1 MLFELIN
8 SVLTKRPLAED
19 VFSGASEDDW
29 KECYNM
35 AWTQGVKAMTFS
47 AIATLPK
54 EKCPPFELWTQWMG
68 YSLQLEGQSKHKC
81 KIVKKIGSWLEEE
94 GLSTMII
101 KGFSL
106 SALYPEFNLR
116 EFGDIDIF
124 SGKAYEA
131 VNNCF
136 AKHGVEVESVD
147 GHHAY
152 LTVGGISV
160 EHHFSFS
167 NTKVEQGL
175 VGPEDV
181 LQRMALKDR
190 QPTDIPGIYYPNSVF
205 TAAFVGWHAYEH
217 FIGEKIQLRH
227 VIDWALSLHQL
238 SESEAELLGEV
249 KGATKWGKFTDVM
262 TAIALHTLRLPTDWF
277 PSTELIKADK
287 ISPELER
294 KVLEDTL
301 YEPFTAMSKSATRR
315 RFNIAMRMLKNSW
328 KYDEFADMSSWK
340 LLWKQFIGHI
350 RHLN

>member
-8 SVLTKRPLAED
+8 AILTNRPLNED
-19 VFSGASEDDW
+19 VFSGVSEEDW
-29 KECYNM
+29 KECYDM
-35 AWTQGVKAMTFS
+35 AWSQGVQAMTFS

-68 YSLQLEGQSKHKC
+68 YSLQLEDQSKHKY
-81 KIVKKIGSWLEEE
+81 KIVKIIGSWLEEE
-94 GLSTMII
+94 DLSTMII
-101 KGFSL
+101 KGFSI
-106 SALYPEFNLR
+106 SALYPAFNLR

-124 SGKAYEA
+124 SGKEYEA
-131 VNNCF
+131 VNSCF

-160 EHHFSFS
+160 EHHFAFS
-167 NTKVEQGL
+167 NTKVENGL
-175 VGPEDV
+175 VCPEEV
-181 LQRMALKDR
+181 LQRLALNDR
-190 QPTDIPGIYYPNSVF
+190 QATDIPCIYYPNSVF

-217 FIGEKIQLRH
+217 FIAEKIQLRH
-227 VIDWALSLHQL
+227 IIDWALSLRQL

-249 KGATKWGKFTDVM
+249 KGVTKWGKFTDVM
-262 TAIALHTLRLPTDWF
+262 TAIALHKLRLPSDWF
-277 PSTELIKADK
+277 PPTELFKADK

-294 KVLEDTL
+294 KVLDDTL
-301 YEPFTAMSKSATRR
+301 NEPFTAMSKNATCR
-315 RFNIAMRMLKNSW
+315 RFHIAMRMLKNSW
-328 KYDEFADMSSWK
+328 KCDEFADISSWK